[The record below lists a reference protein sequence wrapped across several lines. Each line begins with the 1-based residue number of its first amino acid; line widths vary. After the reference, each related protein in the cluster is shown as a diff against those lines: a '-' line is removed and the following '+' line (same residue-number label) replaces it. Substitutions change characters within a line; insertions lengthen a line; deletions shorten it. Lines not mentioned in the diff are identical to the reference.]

1 MHDDPQLS
9 QPYDTVKTIR
19 VIYTP
24 VQRRAW
30 TQETFSVD
38 ATTTLHQL
46 IKKVVSHQNRSA
58 YDTLDEVVLLSPAY
72 IPEFKKLIGKR
83 RMEVICHP

>member
-38 ATTTLHQL
+38 ATTTLL
-46 IKKVVSHQNRSA
+46 SLLKKVVKPIKIVRHTTRS
-58 YDTLDEVVLLSPAY
+58 DEVVLLTPALY
-72 IPEFKKLIGKR
+72 TRIQET
-83 RMEVICHP
+83 